1 MFGLPE
7 ACFDACQLP
16 LHSAQRSDNLHACDP
31 YHPLGTPHVAWL
43 ADNLLP
49 APHTEPIIRS
59 RIQAGT
65 ADSGKQQQHDLSPHK
80 YSFCQ
85 TRPLKT
91 IILEMSPNSRFDNA
105 WHRDRSMRSKPSF
118 SLSNK
123 TPDVRLQSW
132 TRINN
137 PGSDYLRPAR

>member
-1 MFGLPE
+1 LVCQRLVLMRVTYPCTLLKDQIIFTHAIPTTRWALRTLPGSPTT
-7 ACFDACQLP
+7 FFP
-16 LHSAQRSDNLHACDP
+16 LH
-31 YHPLGTPHVAWL
+31 T
-43 ADNLLP
+43 
-49 APHTEPIIRS
+49 TEPIIRS

-105 WHRDRSMRSKPSF
+105 WHCDRSMRSKPSF
-118 SLSNK
+118 SISSK
-123 TPDVRLQSW
+123 TPDVQLQSR
-132 TRINN
+132 TRINS